1 MPTTCVA
8 ATIASSLQ
16 PLRRSSAMSSSTI
29 LYGVSVSFSAYSRS
43 ARWPGSSGAERKSV
57 LMRLTSSGSVLSK
70 RRNSPWIS
78 VQYLQRLA
86 REATIAII
94 SRSCRVSGPG
104 SHMIL
109 WKSSRK
115 GPP

>member
-1 MPTTCVA
+1 
-8 ATIASSLQ
+8 
-16 PLRRSSAMSSSTI
+16 
-29 LYGVSVSFSAYSRS
+29 VSVSFSAYSRS
-43 ARWPGSSGAERKSV
+43 ARWRGSIGAERKSV
-57 LMRLTSSGSVLSK
+57 LICLTSAGSVLSK

-86 REATIAII
+86 RDATIAII
-94 SRSCRVSGPG
+94 SRSCRVSGPE